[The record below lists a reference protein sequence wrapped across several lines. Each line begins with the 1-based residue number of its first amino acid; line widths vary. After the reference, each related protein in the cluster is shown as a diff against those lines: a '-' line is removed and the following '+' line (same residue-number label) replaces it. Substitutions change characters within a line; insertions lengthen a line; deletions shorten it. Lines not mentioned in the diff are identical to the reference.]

1 MALKTATGIM
11 DSILMQA
18 GNATDHLSDD
28 DAKLPRSVIE
38 LVETSIY
45 GSMDSSHGAD
55 ESALGMA
62 ISQIEE
68 CNVDLTHRL
77 GADGDLGAL
86 HKSVSEKQ
94 AELNRLRGEMD
105 SANATRESE
114 WERFS
119 THMTMIR
126 EPESCPALPSRT
138 MPALDVFFEKSEYSV
153 WFAAAQAEYVAHR
166 DAFVAADDALKAAVA
181 AYNLAKARRDTQ
193 YCDWKRELE
202 QSCENFET
210 CFSDRSKYYT
220 DELTPRVQSDMAS
233 RIEAF
238 KAGETLV
245 QQIKFLLADSTTRET
260 PEVDT
265 SRFEL
270 GFPEVPPQ
278 RSCPLELLEDDK
290 WVPTVTC
297 ADHKPKAP
305 LSAGKFLLVNMK
317 SGGVLTHAN
326 HGRGRGPIEI
336 WPELN
341 NSSSPQVQW
350 EFRPVPGAAPNVFV
364 VVNMKSNAALTH
376 ANHGKG
382 RGPIQDWSE
391 LNDGS
396 NPQAQWEVNEVSCS
410 PTVHLED
417 HGCPSDGAGRYP
429 PCDGD
434 LACWAQHQR
443 AHGRNFAVTWIGR
456 CYGAATCD
464 PRLAHR
470 VTGAVAYNVECG
482 VTEVC
487 KPKSPS
493 TGDAGYVDAFRR

>member
-28 DAKLPRSVIE
+28 DAKLLRSVIE

-62 ISQIEE
+62 ISQIEQ
-68 CNVDLTHRL
+68 CNVDLSNRL
-77 GADGDLGAL
+77 EASGDLGAL
-86 HKSVSEKQ
+86 HMSVSEKQ
-94 AELNRLRGEMD
+94 WELNGLRDKKD
-105 SANATRESE
+105 SANATREAE
-114 WERFS
+114 WEKFS

-166 DAFVAADDALKAAVA
+166 DAFVAADDALKAAIE
-181 AYNLAKARRDTQ
+181 AYNLQKARRDTQ

-202 QSCENFET
+202 QSCEDFET
-210 CFSDRSKYYT
+210 CFRERSKYYT

-233 RIEAF
+233 RIQAF

-270 GFPEVPPQ
+270 GFPEVPEQ
-278 RSCPLELLEDDK
+278 RSCPLEMLEDDM

-297 ADHKPKAP
+297 AHHWSVSTFVNGHAVLDGEGIRVYVPSYGPQSGQERIAIDLKNENNDILLHFNPRWGKTAFNNGMSEDHVVRNTRIQG
-305 LSAGKFLLVNMK
+305 SHWQTEER
-317 SGGVLTHAN
+317 SGGWPLGTIGSAFTLDFVRTSEKW
-326 HGRGRGPIEI
+326 EI
-336 WPELN
+336 SI
-341 NSSSPQVQW
+341 NSARVPALDYDHRSDK
-350 EFRPVPGAAPNVFV
+350 PVTVVSVGGEAPGY
-364 VVNMKSNAALTH
+364 T
-376 ANHGKG
+376 
-382 RGPIQDWSE
+382 IQ
-391 LNDGS
+391 LL
-396 NPQAQWEVNEVSCS
+396 Q
-410 PTVHLED
+410 
-417 HGCPSDGAGRYP
+417 
-429 PCDGD
+429 
-434 LACWAQHQR
+434 
-443 AHGRNFAVTWIGR
+443 
-456 CYGAATCD
+456 
-464 PRLAHR
+464 
-470 VTGAVAYNVECG
+470 
-482 VTEVC
+482 
-487 KPKSPS
+487 
-493 TGDAGYVDAFRR
+493 

>member
-28 DAKLPRSVIE
+28 DAKLLRSVIE

-77 GADGDLGAL
+77 GADGDLGQL
-86 HKSVSEKQ
+86 HDSVSEKQ
-94 AELNRLRGEMD
+94 TELNRLRGEMD
-105 SANATRESE
+105 AANATRQSE
-114 WERFS
+114 WEKFS
-119 THMTMIR
+119 THMSMIR

-166 DAFVAADDALKAAVA
+166 DAFVAADDALKAAVE
-181 AYNLAKARRDTQ
+181 AYNLQKARRDTQ

-210 CFSDRSKYYT
+210 CFRERSRYYT

-238 KAGETLV
+238 KSGETLV

-270 GFPEVPPQ
+270 GFPEVPAH
-278 RSCPLELLEDDK
+278 RSCPLEMLEDDM
-290 WVPTVTC
+290 WIPTVTC
-297 ADHKPKAP
+297 AHHWSVSP
-305 LSAGKFLLVNMK
+305 FVNGHAVLDGEGIRVYVPSYGTLK
-317 SGGVLTHAN
+317 SGEETIAIDLKNGNDYVLHFN
-326 HGRGRGPIEI
+326 PRWG
-336 WPELN
+336 
-341 NSSSPQVQW
+341 
-350 EFRPVPGAAPNVFV
+350 
-364 VVNMKSNAALTH
+364 KYALK
-376 ANHGKG
+376 NGM
-382 RGPIQDWSE
+382 S
-391 LNDGS
+391 
-396 NPQAQWEVNEVSCS
+396 
-410 PTVHLED
+410 ED
-417 HGCPSDGAGRYP
+417 HVVRNTRIHGGHWQTEERSGGWPLGTIGSAFTADFVRTSEKWEISINGERVPALDYDHRSDTP
-429 PCDGD
+429 
-434 LACWAQHQR
+434 
-443 AHGRNFAVTWIGR
+443 VTVVSVG
-456 CYGAATCD
+456 GEA
-464 PRLAHR
+464 P
-470 VTGAVAYNVECG
+470 
-482 VTEVC
+482 
-487 KPKSPS
+487 
-493 TGDAGYVDAFRR
+493 GYTIQLLQ

>member
-1 MALKTATGIM
+1 MLFTFLVAAAACQSFALRPEHGRAVLTRDVSKVSDLVSSLKSSNPKESLMALKTATGIM

-28 DAKLPRSVIE
+28 DAKLLRSVIE

-62 ISQIEE
+62 ISQIEQ
-68 CNVDLTHRL
+68 CNADLTHRL

-166 DAFVAADDALKAAVA
+166 DAFVAADDALKAAVQ
-181 AYNLAKARRDTQ
+181 AYNLQKARRDTQ

-210 CFSDRSKYYT
+210 CFRERSRYYT

-238 KAGETLV
+238 KSGETLV
-245 QQIKFLLADSTTRET
+245 QQVKFLLGDSPTRET
-260 PEVDT
+260 PAVDT
-265 SRFEL
+265 SRFVVN
-270 GFPEVPPQ
+270 FPALPDKGECDL
-278 RSCPLELLEDDK
+278 SPLDSAE
-290 WVPTVTC
+290 WVPTPDCHAEPTPTPWVWSARSESCLTKCSSSGRVCDTAVQSAMTTDELTSKVQEMLGVTC
-297 ADHKPKAP
+297 TSTIVGTWAGNPCMWVPGKRCYTSPSHNPSRCDI
-305 LSAGKFLLVNMK
+305 SAGGERRL
-317 SGGVLTHAN
+317 
-326 HGRGRGPIEI
+326 
-336 WPELN
+336 
-341 NSSSPQVQW
+341 
-350 EFRPVPGAAPNVFV
+350 
-364 VVNMKSNAALTH
+364 
-376 ANHGKG
+376 
-382 RGPIQDWSE
+382 
-391 LNDGS
+391 
-396 NPQAQWEVNEVSCS
+396 
-410 PTVHLED
+410 
-417 HGCPSDGAGRYP
+417 
-429 PCDGD
+429 
-434 LACWAQHQR
+434 
-443 AHGRNFAVTWIGR
+443 
-456 CYGAATCD
+456 CYCREA
-464 PRLAHR
+464 
-470 VTGAVAYNVECG
+470 
-482 VTEVC
+482 
-487 KPKSPS
+487 
-493 TGDAGYVDAFRR
+493 

>member
-28 DAKLPRSVIE
+28 DAKLLRSVIE

-62 ISQIEE
+62 ISQIEQ
-68 CNVDLTHRL
+68 CNVDLSNRL
-77 GADGDLGAL
+77 EASGDLGAL
-86 HKSVSEKQ
+86 HMSVSEKQ
-94 AELNRLRGEMD
+94 WELNGLRDKKD
-105 SANATRESE
+105 SANATREAE
-114 WERFS
+114 WEKFS

-166 DAFVAADDALKAAVA
+166 DAFVAADDALKAAIE
-181 AYNLAKARRDTQ
+181 AYNLQKARRDTQ

-210 CFSDRSKYYT
+210 CFRERSRYYT

-265 SRFEL
+265 SRFEVQ
-270 GFPEVPPQ
+270 FPALPDKGPCDL
-278 RSCPLELLEDDK
+278 SPLDSAE
-290 WVPTVTC
+290 WVPTPDCHAEPKPTPWVFGARGESCETACSSSGRVCDTAVQSAVTI
-297 ADHKPKAP
+297 D
-305 LSAGKFLLVNMK
+305 
-317 SGGVLTHAN
+317 VLTSKTQEMIGHTCT
-326 HGRGRGPIEI
+326 
-336 WPELN
+336 
-341 NSSSPQVQW
+341 ST
-350 EFRPVPGAAPNVFV
+350 V
-364 VVNMKSNAALTH
+364 VGTWAGN
-376 ANHGKG
+376 
-382 RGPIQDWSE
+382 
-391 LNDGS
+391 
-396 NPQAQWEVNEVSCS
+396 
-410 PTVHLED
+410 PTVN
-417 HGCPSDGAGRYP
+417 P
-429 PCDGD
+429 
-434 LACWAQHQR
+434 
-443 AHGRNFAVTWIGR
+443 AHGGCWT
-456 CYGAATCD
+456 
-464 PRLAHR
+464 
-470 VTGAVAYNVECG
+470 
-482 VTEVC
+482 
-487 KPKSPS
+487 SPS
-493 TGDAGYVDAFRR
+493 HNPSVCPIKHPGERRLCYCVAA